1 MTFIRLFWPAL
12 IAAAVVGAAAPAIGT
27 FLVQRRLSLIG
38 DGVGHISLAG
48 VAIGLWLKISPLASA
63 LGFAILGAIGI
74 DRLRRRAPEESD
86 MALALFFYGSI
97 AIAVVVASASGQ
109 FNVNLFGFL
118 FGQVLTVSHAE
129 LITIGALGAAVIAL
143 VSLLYRG
150 LLASAIDEEAATVA
164 GVPVSVLNIVL
175 MVLGAVTVGVGMQVV
190 GVLLVAALLV
200 LPVGIARNL
209 VRSFKGTMLVASG
222 VGASSALAGLF
233 ISNAANTAPSG
244 TIVLVVSGLFVLTDA
259 FRRARLAVARREIQ
273 EPQHA

>member
-12 IAAAVVGAAAPAIGT
+12 IAAAIVGAAAPAIGT

-38 DGVGHISLAG
+38 DGVGHIALAG

-63 LGFAILGAIGI
+63 LGFSILGAIGI
-74 DRLRRRAPEESD
+74 DRLRRRSPEESD

-97 AIAVVVASASGQ
+97 AVAVVVASASGQ

-118 FGQVLTVSHAE
+118 FGQVLTVSQGE
-129 LITIGALGAAVIAL
+129 LLTIGILGIAVIVV
-143 VSLLYRG
+143 VSALYRG

-164 GVPVSVLNIVL
+164 GVPVSALNIVL
-175 MVLGAVTVGVGMQVV
+175 MVLGAVTVGVGMQIV

-200 LPVGIARNL
+200 LPVGIARNV
-209 VRSFKGTMLVASG
+209 VRSFKGTMLAASA
-222 VGASSALAGLF
+222 VGAVSAVIGLF

-244 TIVLVVSGLFVLTDA
+244 TIVLVVSVLFVGSDI
-259 FRRARLAVARREIQ
+259 FRRARLAAARDRTRT
-273 EPQHA
+273 A